1 MQIISGGIE
10 VFLKQLLSVDGW
22 DSVEEERLIEYI
34 EHLAVIGININQATP
49 QEEVDEFKTRLN
61 FLLSIA

>member
-10 VFLKQLLSVDGW
+10 GFLKQLLSVDGW

-34 EHLAVIGININQATP
+34 EHLAVIGININQA
-49 QEEVDEFKTRLN
+49 N
-61 FLLSIA
+61 SSLSE